1 MPRSKS
7 KVQIVRHCRNSAE
20 FEQYVLSRD
29 LTEEPMLIAK
39 HLMQERMSV
48 KGEDI
53 RRTTRRVEAIRR
65 TNRKPK
71 YGN

>member
-7 KVQIVRHCRNSAE
+7 KVQSVRNCRHSAE
-20 FEQYVLSRD
+20 FEHYVLSRN
-29 LTEEPMLIAK
+29 LTEDPMVIAK
-39 HLMQERMSV
+39 HLIKENMSV
-48 KGEDI
+48 RNEDI
-53 RRTTRRVEAIRR
+53 RKTTKRVETIRR

>member
-7 KVQIVRHCRNSAE
+7 KVQIVRNCRHSAE

-29 LTEEPMLIAK
+29 LAEEPMLIAR
-39 HLMQERMSV
+39 HLMQGHMSV
-48 KGEDI
+48 DGEDM
-53 RRTTRRVEAIRR
+53 RRTTRRVETIRR